1 MASKPSALKMT
12 YFDGRGRGEIL
23 RLIMAKGGVKHDD
36 VRLTFEQWPEFK
48 GKTPF
53 GSMPVLELNGKM
65 YAQALA
71 LAIFLARENKLY
83 GANNLENLMIDQ
95 ILMCREDIVVPEAK
109 IKFEQDQGK
118 RAELTKDMIDT
129 TYPKFFG
136 FFDTIIK
143 DNPTKSGW
151 AVGKKISMADLVIF
165 DVSEWIFGLKEE
177 EMRSAYP
184 NIAAV
189 RAKVATTPGIKE
201 YLANRKETPF

>member
-53 GSMPVLELNGKM
+53 GGMPVLEINGKM
-65 YAQALA
+65 YGQGLA

-83 GANNLENLMIDQ
+83 GSNNLENLMIDQ
-95 ILMCREDIVVPEAK
+95 ILMCREDVLVPEAK
-109 IKFEQDQGK
+109 IKFEKDADKQ
-118 RAELTKDMIDT
+118 AELIKEMVAN

-136 FFDTIIK
+136 FFDTVIK
-143 DNPTKSGW
+143 DNTSKSGW
-151 AVGKKISMADLVIF
+151 TVGKKISMADLVIY
-165 DVSEWIFGLKEE
+165 DVTEWIFAMKQE
-177 EMRSAYP
+177 EMTSAYP
-184 NIAAV
+184 NIAAL
-189 RAKVATTPGIKE
+189 RAKVANTSGIKE